1 MQFLIFYDLNLF
13 RQNVEVCFFSK
24 FGCSNESNSQNGT
37 ERMKMLR
44 SEFPSHQSLPHER
57 KIFQIENYRSS
68 HWRCSANFAGK
79 HLAAP
84 FNKIAVLEACN
95 IGKKRLRHRCFPMK
109 FAKVLRTYILKNIC
123 ERLLLNL
130 CKWPYHILRFCRFC
144 STAIWNYVWT

>member
-57 KIFQIENYRSS
+57 KIFQTENYRNS
-68 HWRCSANFAGK
+68 HWRCSVKKGVLKNFADFTAK
-79 HLAAP
+79 HL
-84 FNKIAVLEACN
+84 CW
-95 IGKKRLRHRCFPMK
+95 
-109 FAKVLRTYILKNIC
+109 
-123 ERLLLNL
+123 RLLLIKLQPWGPTPLVKRGSNAGIFLRNL
-130 CKWPYHILRFCRFC
+130 RKFSKHTHPFFYKNNFIRTRASYLTK
-144 STAIWNYVWT
+144 S